1 VFREFC
7 GIPLQLFH
15 KSLCSVLPSYESTFE
30 STFVCFT
37 EGTKID
43 TLVVHEQYVVSRTCT
58 RSVSIFRYS
67 TEHIYTCTYNKLRKY
82 VSTKVPSKI

>member
-1 VFREFC
+1 MFREFC

-15 KSLCSVLPSYESTFE
+15 KSLCSVLPSYESTFVVVL
-30 STFVCFT
+30 SKVCFT

-43 TLVVHEQYVVSRTCT
+43 TLVVHVQYVVSRTC
-58 RSVSIFRYS
+58 SVSIFRYS

>member
-1 VFREFC
+1 MVS
-7 GIPLQLFH
+7 LFSCFTRVYVQFYLRT
-15 KSLCSVLPSYESTFE
+15 KVLSK
-30 STFVCFT
+30 VCFT

-43 TLVVHEQYVVSRTCT
+43 TLVVHVQYVVSRTCT